1 MCGSKQYIF
10 SSRPK
15 ARYLMLSYSQ
25 TSELL
30 FYLTKNL
37 RESIKGILIINYQ
50 IIKELLII

>member
-37 RESIKGILIINYQ
+37 RDSIKGILIINYQ